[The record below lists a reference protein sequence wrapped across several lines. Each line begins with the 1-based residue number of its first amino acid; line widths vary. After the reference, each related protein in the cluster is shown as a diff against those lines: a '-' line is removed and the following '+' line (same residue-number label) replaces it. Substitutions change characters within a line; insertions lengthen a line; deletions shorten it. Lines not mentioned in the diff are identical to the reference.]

1 MFAKLKKISSI
12 LTFKEKKSSVKLF
25 LFILLAAFIDTLGV
39 ASILPFIYLLTN
51 PQMIL
56 DNKFLNGIYQLST
69 LTKVSNINEF
79 LFFCGIIIII
89 LLTLAAALRVT
100 SQSLQIRFYTNLEY
114 NIGKRIIDGHLHK
127 PYTWFLDKNSI
138 KILKN
143 VFSETNIIIHQ
154 TIVPVLN
161 LISHSTIVLFLFI
174 LLLLINFAVTIIS
187 IFCFSFAYILIFYS
201 LRKLLKKISLE
212 SFKKNEARHL
222 IASDIFSGI
231 KEIKL
236 AGSEQIF
243 VKKFSETARSFAKNQ
258 YLALIVGLLP
268 RHFIELIAFGGIVI
282 LILVTLEDKFL
293 GLLPMITLFTFAG
306 YRILPG
312 LQQIYNAISQI
323 NFSNSN
329 FNNLFD
335 EFNSFKLNNL
345 DDLKNNISF
354 NESIILENINFNY
367 PNSNNLVLKNINLV
381 IPVFSKTGI
390 IGSTGSGKT
399 TCVDVILGLLQPQQG
414 NLMIDGNIINLTNIH
429 SWQRKIGYVPQQIY
443 LQDTTIANNI
453 AFGNHKENINK
464 ENLIQAAKIANL
476 HEVIINKFPNQYDT
490 IIGERGIKLS
500 GGQRQ
505 RIGIAR
511 ALYNKPEV
519 LILDEGTNALDHE
532 TEKSIIEEISNF
544 ENKMTIIIVT
554 HRLKSLKNCNI
565 IYVLEEGKIKEQGT
579 YDQLNLNDFD

>member
-1 MFAKLKKISSI
+1 MFAKLKKISSM

-127 PYTWFLDKNSI
+127 PFTWFLDKNSI

-174 LLLLINFAVTIIS
+174 LLLLINFTVTIIS

-212 SFKKNEARHL
+212 SLKKNEERHL

-236 AGSEQIF
+236 AGSEQQF

-544 ENKMTIIIVT
+544 ENKMTIILVT

-565 IYVLEEGKIKEQGT
+565 IYLLEEGKIKKQGT

>member
-1 MFAKLKKISSI
+1 MFAKLKKISSM

-127 PYTWFLDKNSI
+127 PFTWFLDKNSI

-174 LLLLINFAVTIIS
+174 LLLLINFTVTIIS

-212 SFKKNEARHL
+212 SLKKNEERHL

-236 AGSEQIF
+236 AGSEQQF

-544 ENKMTIIIVT
+544 ENKMTIILVT

-565 IYVLEEGKIKEQGT
+565 IYVLEEGKIKKQGT

>member
-12 LTFKEKKSSVKLF
+12 LIFKEKKSSVKLF

-51 PQMIL
+51 PQMIF
-56 DNKFLNGIYQLST
+56 DNKFLYGIYQLST

-79 LFFCGIIIII
+79 LFFCGIIIIL

-127 PYTWFLDKNSI
+127 PYSWFLDKNSI

-174 LLLLINFAVTIIS
+174 LLLLINFTVTIIS

-212 SFKKNEARHL
+212 SLKKNEERYL

-236 AGSEQIF
+236 AGSEQLF

-293 GLLPMITLFTFAG
+293 GLLPMITLFSFAG

-532 TEKSIIEEISNF
+532 TEKSIIEEIGNF
-544 ENKMTIIIVT
+544 ENKMTIILVT

-565 IYVLEEGKIKEQGT
+565 IYLLEEGKIKKQGT

>member
-12 LTFKEKKSSVKLF
+12 LIFKEKKSSVKLF

-39 ASILPFIYLLTN
+39 ASILPFVYLLTN
-51 PQMIL
+51 PQMIF
-56 DNKFLNGIYQLST
+56 DNKFLYGIYQLST
-69 LTKVSNINEF
+69 LIKVSNINEF
-79 LFFCGIIIII
+79 LFFCGIIIIL

-127 PYTWFLDKNSI
+127 PYSWFLDKNSI

-174 LLLLINFAVTIIS
+174 LLLLINFTVTIIS

-212 SFKKNEARHL
+212 SLKKNEERYL

-236 AGSEQIF
+236 AGSEQLF

-293 GLLPMITLFTFAG
+293 GLLPMITLFSFAG

-414 NLMIDGNIINLTNIH
+414 NLMIDGNIINLTNVH

-532 TEKSIIEEISNF
+532 TEKSIIEEIGNL
-544 ENKMTIIIVT
+544 ENKMTIILVT

-565 IYVLEEGKIKEQGT
+565 IYLLEEGKIKEQGT

>member
-1 MFAKLKKISSI
+1 
-12 LTFKEKKSSVKLF
+12 
-25 LFILLAAFIDTLGV
+25 
-39 ASILPFIYLLTN
+39 
-51 PQMIL
+51 
-56 DNKFLNGIYQLST
+56 
-69 LTKVSNINEF
+69 
-79 LFFCGIIIII
+79 
-89 LLTLAAALRVT
+89 
-100 SQSLQIRFYTNLEY
+100 
-114 NIGKRIIDGHLHK
+114 
-127 PYTWFLDKNSI
+127 
-138 KILKN
+138 
-143 VFSETNIIIHQ
+143 
-154 TIVPVLN
+154 
-161 LISHSTIVLFLFI
+161 
-174 LLLLINFAVTIIS
+174 
-187 IFCFSFAYILIFYS
+187 
-201 LRKLLKKISLE
+201 
-212 SFKKNEARHL
+212 
-222 IASDIFSGI
+222 
-231 KEIKL
+231 
-236 AGSEQIF
+236 
-243 VKKFSETARSFAKNQ
+243 
-258 YLALIVGLLP
+258 
-268 RHFIELIAFGGIVI
+268 
-282 LILVTLEDKFL
+282 
-293 GLLPMITLFTFAG
+293 
-306 YRILPG
+306 
-312 LQQIYNAISQI
+312 
-323 NFSNSN
+323 
-329 FNNLFD
+329 
-335 EFNSFKLNNL
+335 LNNL

-544 ENKMTIIIVT
+544 ENKMTIILVT

-565 IYVLEEGKIKEQGT
+565 IYVLEEGKIKKQGT

>member
-1 MFAKLKKISSI
+1 MFAKLKKINSI
-12 LTFKEKKSSVKLF
+12 LTIKEKKSSAKLF

-51 PQMIL
+51 PQMIF
-56 DNKFLNGIYQLST
+56 DNKFLYGIYQLST

-143 VFSETNIIIHQ
+143 IFSETNIIIHQ

-174 LLLLINFAVTIIS
+174 LLLLINFAVTVIS

-212 SFKKNEARHL
+212 SLKKNEARHL

-236 AGSEQIF
+236 AGSEQLF

-354 NESIILENINFNY
+354 N
-367 PNSNNLVLKNINLV
+367 
-381 IPVFSKTGI
+381 
-390 IGSTGSGKT
+390 
-399 TCVDVILGLLQPQQG
+399 
-414 NLMIDGNIINLTNIH
+414 
-429 SWQRKIGYVPQQIY
+429 
-443 LQDTTIANNI
+443 
-453 AFGNHKENINK
+453 
-464 ENLIQAAKIANL
+464 
-476 HEVIINKFPNQYDT
+476 
-490 IIGERGIKLS
+490 LS
-500 GGQRQ
+500 
-505 RIGIAR
+505 
-511 ALYNKPEV
+511 
-519 LILDEGTNALDHE
+519 
-532 TEKSIIEEISNF
+532 
-544 ENKMTIIIVT
+544 
-554 HRLKSLKNCNI
+554 
-565 IYVLEEGKIKEQGT
+565 
-579 YDQLNLNDFD
+579 

>member
-1 MFAKLKKISSI
+1 MFAKLKKISSM

-51 PQMIL
+51 PQMIF
-56 DNKFLNGIYQLST
+56 DNKFLNEIYQLST
-69 LTKVSNINEF
+69 LIKVSNINEF

-89 LLTLAAALRVT
+89 LLTLAAALRVI

-114 NIGKRIIDGHLHK
+114 NIGKRIIDGHIHK

-138 KILKN
+138 KTLKN

-161 LISHSTIVLFLFI
+161 LISHSTIVLFLVI
-174 LLLLINFAVTIIS
+174 LLLLINFTVTLIS

-201 LRKLLKKISLE
+201 LKKLLKKISLE

-236 AGSEQIF
+236 AGSEQLF

-258 YLALIVGLLP
+258 YLALIIGLLP

-293 GLLPMITLFTFAG
+293 GLLPMITLFAFAG

-354 NESIILENINFNY
+354 NESIMLKNINFNY

-519 LILDEGTNALDHE
+519 LILDECTNALDHE

-544 ENKMTIIIVT
+544 ENKMTIILVT

-565 IYVLEEGKIKEQGT
+565 IYLLEEGKIKKQGT